1 MIVALTRRYGAEP
14 GQDVEP
20 GQGAELASRR
30 DPQHQRGGA
39 VSEASMIEALASR
52 WGAEPASQG
61 GGAVSSGPE
70 LPLSPG
76 TRDARQRTDVERQ
89 KQEAAVLEADHQT
102 ERIQQ
107 LEAALRQVRDECQQL
122 QMRAAAVEMRAD
134 AVEASVQSPDDSSSE
149 EEVSDVD
156 SELGI
161 SSKVVMR
168 AARRIQRGWRAHLYL
183 LARVSSAA
191 DSELADSSSEE
202 EVSDVPTSESAEDSE
217 DSDDSG
223 SFASPKSVE
232 LERDDSAPKSAEPER
247 DDSSPTSA
255 ETELLT
261 RYKRKEGYG
270 EPLEALWK
278 KMRDWEIKQN
288 PKKQPAHL
296 LMDFIYLTWGITGLS
311 DDED

>member
-89 KQEAAVLEADHQT
+89 KREATVLEAENQT

-107 LEAALRQVRDECQQL
+107 LEAELRQV
-122 QMRAAAVEMRAD
+122 QMRAAAAEMRRCCGGER
-134 AVEASVQSPDDSSSE
+134 AVTGRFFIRGRSV
-149 EEVSDVD
+149 
-156 SELGI
+156 
-161 SSKVVMR
+161 
-168 AARRIQRGWRAHLYL
+168 
-183 LARVSSAA
+183 
-191 DSELADSSSEE
+191 
-202 EVSDVPTSESAEDSE
+202 
-217 DSDDSG
+217 
-223 SFASPKSVE
+223 
-232 LERDDSAPKSAEPER
+232 
-247 DDSSPTSA
+247 
-255 ETELLT
+255 
-261 RYKRKEGYG
+261 
-270 EPLEALWK
+270 
-278 KMRDWEIKQN
+278 
-288 PKKQPAHL
+288 
-296 LMDFIYLTWGITGLS
+296 
-311 DDED
+311 

>member
-1 MIVALTRRYGAEP
+1 
-14 GQDVEP
+14 
-20 GQGAELASRR
+20 
-30 DPQHQRGGA
+30 
-39 VSEASMIEALASR
+39 
-52 WGAEPASQG
+52 
-61 GGAVSSGPE
+61 
-70 LPLSPG
+70 
-76 TRDARQRTDVERQ
+76 
-89 KQEAAVLEADHQT
+89 
-102 ERIQQ
+102 
-107 LEAALRQVRDECQQL
+107 
-122 QMRAAAVEMRAD
+122 MRAAAAEMSAD
-134 AVEASVQSPDDSSSE
+134 AAEASVQSPDDSSSE

-156 SELGI
+156 SDTSAIQRGRRLRQQEAPESADSSSEEEVYDVDSELGI
-161 SSKVVMR
+161 SSEVVMR

-183 LARVSSAA
+183 LARVSSAV

-278 KMRDWEIKQN
+278 KIRDWEIKQN
-288 PKKQPAHL
+288 PKNQPAHL